1 MFMIIMR
8 TILNAALKLN
18 FSFFSFPTDKNPR
31 ETRLLENRIKEHHKV
46 LKPKCGSLGKN
57 T

>member
-8 TILNAALKLN
+8 AILNESLKLN

-31 ETRLLENRIKEHHKV
+31 ETRHLENGIKEHHKV
-46 LKPKCGSLGKN
+46 LKPKCGSLGK
-57 T
+57 TT